1 MAALVVG
8 AGGCA
13 TAARGAGAERLPAPV
28 REFRGEWVA
37 SVANIDWPSRP
48 GLPADSQRAELIGI
62 LDRARALR
70 LNAVILQ
77 VRPAGDALYDSEL
90 EPWSEYL
97 TGAQGRPPEPLYD
110 PLAFAVAEA
119 HRRGLELHAWFNPF
133 RARHPSA
140 TTPEAPLHL
149 SRTHPELV
157 LRYGTHL
164 WMDPGEPEVRAHS
177 IQVILDVVR
186 RYDIDGV
193 HIDDY
198 FYPYPETDSAG
209 RRIDFPDSAS
219 FGRYRAAGGRLAR
232 DDWRRRNVDRF
243 VEDLYRAIRREKSW
257 VKFGVSPFG
266 IWRPGNPPQ
275 IQGFDAYSEI
285 YADSRRWLREG
296 WLDYLSPQLYWRI
309 AQGPQ
314 SYPVLLRWWVEQNV
328 KERHLWPGNF
338 TSKVAEPTGSWPASE
353 IVGQVLVT
361 RGAPGATGNVHFSE
375 RTFRLNPDSLDER
388 LLRDA
393 YTAPALVPATPWLRA
408 PRPARPRLALS
419 ARGDST
425 VVRAESGDGG
435 AVWQWYVRARSAA
448 GWASY
453 VVPGAEAEI
462 VIPGAAEEVAVAGVG
477 RNGVL
482 GPVEIV
488 KVTR

>member
-1 MAALVVG
+1 
-8 AGGCA
+8 
-13 TAARGAGAERLPAPV
+13 
-28 REFRGEWVA
+28 VA

-77 VRPAGDALYDSEL
+77 VRPAGDALYASEL

-140 TTPEAPLHL
+140 TTPESPLHF
-149 SRTHPELV
+149 SRTHPDLV
-157 LRYGTHL
+157 LRYGTQL
-164 WMDPGEPEVRAHS
+164 WMDPGAPEVREHS

-198 FYPYPETDSAG
+198 FYPYPESDAAG
-209 RRIDFPDSAS
+209 RRIDFPDSVS
-219 FGRYRAAGGRLAR
+219 FGRYRAGGGRLAR

-243 VEDLYRAIRREKSW
+243 VEDLHRAIRRAKPW

-275 IQGFDAYSEI
+275 IQGFDAYAEI
-285 YADSRRWLREG
+285 YADSRKWLREG
-296 WLDYLSPQLYWRI
+296 WLDYLSPQLYWPI

-338 TSKVAEPTGSWPASE
+338 TSRVAEPTGSWPASE

-375 RTFRLNPDSLDER
+375 RAFRLNPVSLDER
-388 LLRDA
+388 LVREA
-393 YTAPALVPATPWLRA
+393 YTQPALVPATPWLRA
-408 PRPARPRLALS
+408 PRPTRPRLALS

-425 VVRAESGDGG
+425 VVRAEPGGGG

-448 GWASY
+448 GWTSY
-453 VVPGAEAEI
+453 VAPGGQTEI
-462 VIPGAAEEVAVAGVG
+462 VLPVAAEEVAVAGVG

-482 GPVEIV
+482 GPVELV